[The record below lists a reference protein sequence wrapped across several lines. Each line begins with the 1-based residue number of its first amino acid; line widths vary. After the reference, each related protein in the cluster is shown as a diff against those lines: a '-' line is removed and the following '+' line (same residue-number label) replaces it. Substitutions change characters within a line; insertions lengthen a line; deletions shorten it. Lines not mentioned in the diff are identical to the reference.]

1 MLAYLRK
8 VSRQA
13 RDRGASAVEYGLM
26 VAAIAAVIV
35 GVVFGLGTL
44 VKGAFSKTC
53 TAISAVGG
61 RRRNLQLVPRTA
73 GRAARPAR
81 PCPGACRR
89 RASPRYRTYR
99 RADDPARTST
109 TLRPAGG

>member
-8 VSRQA
+8 VTRRA

-53 TAISAVGG
+53 TAISAPANVGG
-61 RRRNLQLVPRTA
+61 GPCCYTPS
-73 GRAARPAR
+73 RAAPPVAHAR
-81 PCPGACRR
+81 PRARATSGAAERR
-89 RASPRYRTYR
+89 TTR
-99 RADDPARTST
+99 RADDPARTS
-109 TLRPAGG
+109 P